1 METSKT
7 IEVAGHR
14 WTVLRLGC
22 MAQIEIETIFIRLLG
37 QPLGFAIGAL
47 VENVAPPL
55 IAILR
60 ETAAGNAG
68 KVRKPGSWDLANLLD
83 VDTADPRI
91 AAGWNTLLDAIGSAA
106 GDTARG
112 FAASLHRLDHKD
124 LHRLM
129 QIVIFEGRHVFVEW
143 QGQTMAVDRPD
154 ILDRVTKCD
163 PGAKWALLLAAL
175 SVTYQSRDDR
185 AEEAAADV
193 GDGASG

>member
-1 METSKT
+1 METSST
-7 IEVAGHR
+7 IEVAGRR

-22 MAQIEIETIFIRLLG
+22 MAQFEVETIFIRLLG

-68 KVRKPGSWDLANLLD
+68 KVRKPGSFDLANLLD
-83 VDTADPRI
+83 VDTSDPRI
-91 AAGWNTLLDAIGSAA
+91 AAGWSALLDAIGSAA

-124 LHRLM
+124 LHRLA

-143 QGQTMAVDRPD
+143 EGQTLAVDRPD
-154 ILDRVTKCD
+154 VLDRVTECD

-175 SVTYQSRDDR
+175 SVTYKSREDR
-185 AEEAAADV
+185 EEAADDDV
-193 GDGASG
+193 DGASG

>member
-22 MAQIEIETIFIRLLG
+22 MAQIEIETVFIRLLG

-143 QGQTMAVDRPD
+143 QGQTMVVDRPD
-154 ILDRVTKCD
+154 ILDRVTESD

-175 SVTYQSRDDR
+175 SVTYQSRDNR
-185 AEEAAADV
+185 EEAADDV

>member
-143 QGQTMAVDRPD
+143 QGQTMVVDRPD
-154 ILDRVTKCD
+154 ILDRVTESD

-175 SVTYQSRDDR
+175 SVTYQSRDNR
-185 AEEAAADV
+185 EEAADDV